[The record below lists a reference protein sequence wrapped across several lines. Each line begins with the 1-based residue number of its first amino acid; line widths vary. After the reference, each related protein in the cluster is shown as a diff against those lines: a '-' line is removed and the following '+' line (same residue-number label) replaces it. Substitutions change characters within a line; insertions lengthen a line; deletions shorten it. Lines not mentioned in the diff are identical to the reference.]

1 MANAKTAHAKI
12 PTILRSGNPA
22 GIIQPYTVSL
32 DTAADFTIHTPAA
45 GNFVGVMGLLVAEAT
60 AGTLTFK
67 SGSGPTTL
75 VGLELPANYNLIQR
89 IDRPL
94 IITAAAGDALI
105 ILGSAAVT
113 SMLIY
118 VMEFSRLSLESL

>member
-1 MANAKTAHAKI
+1 MANTKTALGKI
-12 PTILRSGNPA
+12 PTILRSGNPI
-22 GIIQPYTVSL
+22 GVIQPYAVSL
-32 DTAADFTIHTPAA
+32 DTAADFTLHTPASN
-45 GNFVGVMGLLVAEAT
+45 NFIGVMGLVVADAT
-60 AGTLTFK
+60 ACNLTFK

-75 VGLELPANYNLIQR
+75 VGLELPANYNLIHR

-113 SMLIY
+113 SMIIY
-118 VMEFSRLSLESL
+118 LMEFSRLSLESL